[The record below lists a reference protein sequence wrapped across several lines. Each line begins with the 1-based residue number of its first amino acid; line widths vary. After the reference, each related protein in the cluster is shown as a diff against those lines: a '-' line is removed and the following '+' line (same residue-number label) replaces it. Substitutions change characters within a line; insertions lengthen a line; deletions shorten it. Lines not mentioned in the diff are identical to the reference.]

1 MNSVL
6 LRQSIEQTASFSFSR
21 AGGPGGQN
29 VNKVNTKVF
38 ISVDLAK
45 LDGLDNLER
54 QTIQTKLAGRMG
66 NSGLLTI
73 AVTDERTQFRNR
85 EIAVDRIMKTIITA
99 AHQDKTRIKTKP
111 GKAAKLRRLEEKK
124 IQSQTKRQRRF
135 SGNED

>member
-38 ISVDLAK
+38 ISVDITK
-45 LDGLDNLER
+45 LDGLDVLEQ
-54 QTIQTKLAGRMG
+54 QTIQNKLAGRMG

-85 EIAVDRIMKTIITA
+85 EIAIDRIMKVIITA
-99 AHQDKTRIKTKP
+99 THRNKARIKTKP

-124 IQSQTKRQRRF
+124 IQSKTKKQRRF
-135 SGNED
+135 SGNEE